1 MNDFTPAPVT
11 QSGANSMKDQMDALT
26 LSEENN
32 MMQMYGLAAKQSEA
46 QSWAQTL
53 GGLAEDAAKAKPQ
66 V

>member
-1 MNDFTPAPVT
+1 
-11 QSGANSMKDQMDALT
+11 MKDQLDALNT
-26 LSEENN
+26 DQENN
-32 MMQMYGLAAKQSEA
+32 MLTMYNFAAKQSEA